1 MKNVMQL
8 TLTNDDHETVLAY
21 VTAKHRGNGYKGPCF
36 IFLPRL
42 AELHLENSINMANQ
56 AIKKMMVKA

>member
-1 MKNVMQL
+1 MEKQLQL
-8 TLTNDDHETVLAY
+8 TLTDADHKTILAY
-21 VTAKHRGNGYKGPCF
+21 VTAKHRDNGYKGPCF

-42 AELHLENSINMANQ
+42 AELHLENSINTANQ

>member
-21 VTAKHRGNGYKGPCF
+21 VTAKHRDNGYKGPCF

-42 AELHLENSINMANQ
+42 AELHLENSINTANQ